1 MTKKPCDSGRKNEFI
16 TSRRIPI
23 DIYKGQNKVRGEV
36 NRNVL

>member
-1 MTKKPCDSGRKNEFI
+1 MVKPRDSGRKNEFI

-23 DIYKGQNKVRGEV
+23 YIYEGQNKIRREV